1 MTLINDSNRI
11 GDFAEYYAVTWLW
24 DQGYEV
30 FRNCGCTGPIDLI
43 ARDKDG
49 RIILIDVKQATVS
62 GASTEYRKTKG
73 LNAAQKEAGVQ
84 LLLFDPHKRQC
95 SFVEHRHETTYTRH
109 RNQLS
114 T

>member
-1 MTLINDSNRI
+1 MKTQSPSRI

-49 RIILIDVKQATVS
+49 RLILIDVKQARANTKNPKVS
-62 GASTEYRKTKG
+62 RKSNS
-73 LNAAQKEAGVQ
+73 LSAYQKKAGVQ
-84 LLLFDPHKRQC
+84 ILLFDPDTRKC
-95 SFVEHRHETTYTRH
+95 IFVEHRHETTYTGH
-109 RNQLS
+109 RD
-114 T
+114 